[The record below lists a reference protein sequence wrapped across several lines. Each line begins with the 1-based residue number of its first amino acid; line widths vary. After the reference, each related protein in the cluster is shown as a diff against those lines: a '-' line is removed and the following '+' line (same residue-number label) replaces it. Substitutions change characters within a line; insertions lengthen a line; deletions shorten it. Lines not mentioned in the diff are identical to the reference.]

1 MASESDQS
9 PVAKGRSWS
18 LVDIGA
24 GVAVLLAVAGV
35 IWSPKLSGAV
45 AQATGGLTPVTV
57 LVDVRGVP
65 VADPAA
71 LIQAAQQ
78 EGKVAIVIRNQ
89 PHGSVALKQVLPLQ
103 RRLVAVQ
110 PNGSV
115 VTAVDP
121 NQATLG
127 SLDARFVL
135 QGHGLQHLGSGG
147 CGGAGVE
154 VASQSWQLTGQI
166 AHLASLGWIALK
178 AGANPRFK
186 GIGGQG
192 HQVVEG
198 AAVEQGINPGP
209 GFG

>member
-24 GVAVLLAVAGV
+24 GVAVLLAAAGV

-71 LIQAAQQ
+71 LIQTAKQ

-121 NQATLG
+121 NQAILG

-135 QGHGLQHLGSGG
+135 QGQGRKSAGGVVFGNQTLKIGAPVEIEGEQFRVGGTVSGLQVGG
-147 CGGAGVE
+147 G
-154 VASQSWQLTGQI
+154 
-166 AHLASLGWIALK
+166 
-178 AGANPRFK
+178 
-186 GIGGQG
+186 
-192 HQVVEG
+192 
-198 AAVEQGINPGP
+198 
-209 GFG
+209 